1 MTPSPTLLAIDTAT
15 GTCSVAL
22 CVNGRI
28 DENSEDVGTRH
39 SERVLP
45 MIEELLGAHGMTVA
59 SVDAFAFG
67 AGPGSF
73 TGLRIACGV
82 AQGLGWGVERPLV
95 PIGNLA
101 ALALDASLRNSAAR
115 RVLTA
120 VDARMNEA
128 YVAIFDVSDAGVAA
142 GLAELVAPSL
152 AAPGDLAPLAERWRA
167 DTVAGDALTAYAP
180 AFASLNCARLPAAR
194 ASARTVLLLAQRAYA
209 AGRVCAAAE
218 AAPLYVRDR
227 VALTIEERRARQG
240 VTAGATR

>member
-1 MTPSPTLLAIDTAT
+1 VTAAPTLLAIDTAT

-45 MIEELLGAHGMTVA
+45 MIEELLGAHGITIR

-82 AQGLGWGVERPLV
+82 AQGLGWGVERPLI
-95 PIGNLA
+95 PIGNLG
-101 ALALDASLRNSAAR
+101 ALALDASLQNSAAR
-115 RVLTA
+115 RVMTA
-120 VDARMNEA
+120 IDARMNEA
-128 YVAIFDVSDAGVAA
+128 YVAIFDVSDAGGAA
-142 GLAELVAPSL
+142 GVAELVAPSL
-152 AAPGDLAPLAERWRA
+152 AAPGDLALLAARWNV
-167 DTVAGDALTAYAP
+167 DTVAGDALAAYAP
-180 AFASLNCARLPAAR
+180 AFESLNCTRLPAAR
-194 ASARTVLLLAQRAYA
+194 ASANTVLLLAQQAYA
-209 AGRVCAAAE
+209 AGHVCTAAD

-227 VALTIEERRARQG
+227 VALTIEERRVRQA
-240 VTAGATR
+240 VAAGATP